1 MAMTWLRIGK
11 VTLNNKEQADPQLV
25 HRDEVGE
32 GHLVHPK
39 KVLEE
44 AAAGVEE
51 VEDPPMGMKEER
63 KREERRRERK
73 KKQRR
78 RKSSLTR

>member
-1 MAMTWLRIGK
+1 M
-11 VTLNNKEQADPQLV
+11 LNNKEQADPQLV

-44 AAAGVEE
+44 AAAEVAVEAGVKE
-51 VEDPPMGMKEER
+51 VEDPQMGMKEER
-63 KREERRRERK
+63 KRDVEIREHLDGLRISCGLPEGGK
-73 KKQRR
+73 N
-78 RKSSLTR
+78 

>member
-1 MAMTWLRIGK
+1 M
-11 VTLNNKEQADPQLV
+11 LNNKEQADPQLV

-44 AAAGVEE
+44 AAAEVAVEAGVEE

-63 KREERRRERK
+63 KRDVEIRGNLDGLRISCGLQEGGK
-73 KKQRR
+73 N
-78 RKSSLTR
+78 